1 MPQAA
6 RVQVSIDPDVV
17 RHAVAGHVAAI
28 VAATVQFLLLNPRT
42 WVSQRL
48 TDAERADVER
58 VVAKLMHAGAL
69 DDPSCPLCAMTQ
81 CETDCPLALARDLV
95 RRQ

>member
-1 MPQAA
+1 VSLDPSV
-6 RVQVSIDPDVV
+6 VQ
-17 RHAVAGHVAAI
+17 HAIADHVTAI

-48 TDAERADVER
+48 TTDERADVEQAIGR
-58 VVAKLMHAGAL
+58 LMRAGAL
-69 DDPSCPLCAMTQ
+69 HEPSCPLCANAQ
-81 CETDCPLALARDLV
+81 CETDCPLRVARDLV